1 MINNRPAMKSSV
13 VTIFVSFLIAITL
26 GCGGNTSNKKSNVDA
41 VTTDTSK
48 NMLTVKGMHDDL
60 SVLWSVVKEL
70 HPGYGIYTS
79 PTDLQKA
86 YDKTYSSIKS
96 PLSEGQF
103 IDLIYPF
110 VCELRCGHTQ
120 LKHSVLFKPSAS
132 EKVPHLPFKVLV
144 RNHHVWV
151 TMHQTADVNTGDE
164 IIDINGVPVS
174 EIVDR
179 GYGLYCGDGYAET
192 FKELFL
198 SEYDG
203 FEDACNKC
211 YHWPGPYQI
220 KVQTAKGVLKTINV
234 KPAEAGAVAEDP
246 KLKPADN
253 FANWTVVK
261 DIPDSR
267 LRFFKKSSTAWFSAP
282 PFAYADTIVY
292 KNAFASIKEKG
303 IKNLVLDLRHNT
315 GGDIRVA
322 TQLLSYLADA
332 PFNVVKE
339 IKSRIPDLAHNRFAK
354 YFDTTVTQGFV
365 LGFKTGGKVGDWY
378 HVDATTIFGQMY
390 GPFQLAEKDHF
401 NGNLIVLIDGATFS
415 SGALLTA
422 ALKAQRKN
430 IKFIGRE
437 TAGAEEGCNGVTL
450 QKLTLPNTK
459 IIVDFPWMRVVSV
472 AKNPVKGRGI
482 MPDYDVNY
490 KPEDVVRNNDLDL
503 KKAMSLIR

>member
-1 MINNRPAMKSSV
+1 MKVSL

-26 GCGGNTSNKKSNVDA
+26 GCGGNASHKESNADA
-41 VTTDTSK
+41 ITADTVAK
-48 NMLTVKGMHDDL
+48 NMLTIKGMHDDL

-70 HPGYGIYTS
+70 HPGYGFYTS
-79 PTDLQKA
+79 AADLQKA

-103 IDLIYPF
+103 IDLIYPL

-120 LKHSVLFKPSAS
+120 LKHSASFKPSAS

-151 TMHQTADVNTGDE
+151 TEQQTAVINTGDE
-164 IIDINGVPVS
+164 IIDVNGVPVS
-174 EIVDR
+174 EIVDK
-179 GYGLYCGDGYAET
+179 GYGLYCGDGYTET

-211 YHWPGPYQI
+211 YHWSGPYKI
-220 KVQTAKGVLKTINV
+220 KLLTTTGVLQTVEV
-234 KPAEAGAVAEDP
+234 KAGDGSLADDL
-246 KLKPADN
+246 KLKPVDN
-253 FANWTVVK
+253 FANWAVDK
-261 DIPDSR
+261 SIPDNR
-267 LRFFKKSSTAWFSAP
+267 LRFLNQSSTAWFSAP
-282 PFAYADTIVY
+282 PFAYSDTIVY
-292 KNAFASIKEKG
+292 KNAFASIKKKG

-339 IKSRIPDLAHNRFAK
+339 VKSRVPDLAHNRFAK
-354 YFDTTVTQGFV
+354 YFDTTITQGFV
-365 LGFKTGGKVGDWY
+365 LGFKTGGRVGDWY
-378 HVDATTIFGQMY
+378 HIDAQPAFGQIY
-390 GPFQLAEKDHF
+390 GPFQLAKKDHF
-401 NGNLIVLIDGATFS
+401 NGSLIVLIDGATFS
-415 SGALLTA
+415 SGALLTSA
-422 ALKAQRKN
+422 IKAQRKN
-430 IKFIGRE
+430 VKFIGRE

-459 IIVDFPWMRVVSV
+459 IVVDFPWMRVVSV
-472 AKNPVKGRGI
+472 AKNPIKGRGI

-503 KKAMSLIR
+503 KKAISLVK